1 MDRYVAIHQEPNG
14 PGDART
20 TAEQVLADEGLAGKW
35 TGRVILVTGASS
47 GLGMETARVLHKTGA
62 KIFITSRQ
70 QAKGDEVARIISS
83 EDSSLAPVEAIE
95 MPMDSFESIHKAAS
109 VFLAKS
115 PALDILL
122 LNAGVMAAPE
132 GRTKDGF
139 ETHFGTNHLAHFLLF
154 QLLKPAL
161 LQASKP
167 ESHSRVVVL
176 SSGAHKSGGIHP
188 ENYNLEGEY
197 NPYMAYAQSKT
208 ANIYMANELNRRYGS
223 QGINGLSVHPGVIF
237 ETGIARHQGGADTL
251 RENMA
256 KERDDIRKW
265 AKSIP
270 QGAATSVYAAIAKAL
285 ESKGGLYLE
294 DCHVPKQEAPGAVTY
309 HQGHAAHA
317 YNQELEGKLWQD
329 SLRMVNI
336 SDDKA

>member
-35 TGRVILVTGASS
+35 TGRVILVTGATS

-62 KIFITSRQ
+62 RIFITSRQ
-70 QAKGDEVARIISS
+70 QAKGDEIARIISS

-109 VFLAKS
+109 VFFAKS

-132 GRTKDGF
+132 AT
-139 ETHFGTNHLAHFLLF
+139 EA
-154 QLLKPAL
+154 KPAL

-176 SSGAHKSGGIHP
+176 SSGAHKSDGIHP

-208 ANIYMANELNRRYGS
+208 ANIYMANELNRRCGS

-285 ESKGGLYLE
+285 EGKGGLYLE